1 MNSTIHTIADGAA
14 GASGARAGLLT
25 DLEPGRQRLGHKQ
38 LMTLQAQYAL
48 KGWCLFE
55 LADQGFVAGRSDC
68 CRPLPDLY
76 AATRFLH
83 QIGGA

>member
-1 MNSTIHTIADGAA
+1 
-14 GASGARAGLLT
+14 
-25 DLEPGRQRLGHKQ
+25 
-38 LMTLQAQYAL
+38 MTLQAQYAL